1 MNMDSQLFID
11 QVRQSLTITQLNPQS
26 VLVNIQMAPDDLLT
40 ALLTGISR
48 VLKESFNTPQSRRLM
63 DVVIGFDS
71 LYVQAAR
78 GEVFYQADI
87 ELLHKVIQQFLNTP
101 DLHNTT
107 ENQAAVFTVKACY
120 HPDIASDLISVARE
134 KNLAVDE
141 VISLHTSAIYTVYA
155 IGFMPGFAYM
165 GHLPKALHIDRKAT
179 PRMQVPAG
187 SVGLAHNQTGIY
199 PRTSP
204 GGWQIIA
211 RTTLDCFNAN
221 LPVKDACPFDV
232 GQKVKF
238 EAITLD
244 EYQGMKSGD

>member
-1 MNMDSQLFID
+1 MKMDSQLFIEKV
-11 QVRQSLTITQLNPQS
+11 QQNLTITQLNSQS
-26 VLVNIQMAPDDLLT
+26 LSVNIQMAPDDLLT
-40 ALLTGISR
+40 AVLTGISC
-48 VLKESFNTPQSRRLM
+48 VLKEEFNTSQKRVLA
-63 DVVIGFDS
+63 DIVIGFDS

-78 GEVFYQADI
+78 GEVFHQTDI
-87 ELLHKVIQQFLNTP
+87 ELLHKVIQQFLNSS
-101 DLHNTT
+101 DLQSQT

-120 HPDIASDLISVARE
+120 HPDLAPDLISVARE

-141 VISLHTSAIYTVYA
+141 VIALHTSAIYTVYA

-211 RTTLDCFNAN
+211 RTTLDCFDAN
-221 LPVKDACPFDV
+221 LPVKDACPFVV

-244 EYQGMKSGD
+244 EYQELKNGD

>member
-1 MNMDSQLFID
+1 MNLDSQLFIE
-11 QVRQSLTITQLNPQS
+11 QVRQNLTITQLNPQS
-26 VLVNIQMAPDDLLT
+26 LLVAIRLTPDDLLT

-48 VLKESFNTPQSRRLM
+48 VLKETFNTPQKRLLA

-78 GEVFYQADI
+78 GEVFYHADV
-87 ELLHKVIQQFLNTP
+87 ELLHKVIEEFLNSP
-101 DLHNTT
+101 DQQSQT

-120 HPDIASDLISVARE
+120 HPDLAPDLISVARE

-141 VISLHTSAIYTVYA
+141 VIALHTAAIYTVYA

-165 GHLPKALHIDRKAT
+165 GHLPEALHIDRKAT
-179 PRMQVPAG
+179 PRMQVPAS

-221 LPVKDACPFDV
+221 LPVKDACPFVV

-244 EYQGMKSGD
+244 EYQGLKYGD

>member
-1 MNMDSQLFID
+1 MNMDSQLFIE
-11 QVRQSLTITQLNPQS
+11 QVRQNLTITQLNPQS
-26 VLVNIQMAPDDLLT
+26 LSVTIQMVPGDLLT

-48 VLKESFNTPQSRRLM
+48 VLKESFNTPKKRLLA
-63 DVVIGFDS
+63 DIVIGFDS
-71 LYVQAAR
+71 LYIQAAHS
-78 GEVFYQADI
+78 EVFHQADI
-87 ELLHKVIQQFLNTP
+87 ELLHEVIQQFLNTP
-101 DLHNTT
+101 DLQNKT
-107 ENQAAVFTVKACY
+107 ENKAAVFTVKACY
-120 HPDIASDLISVARE
+120 HPDLAPDLISVARE

-211 RTTLDCFNAN
+211 RTTLNCFNAS
-221 LPVKDACPFDV
+221 LPVKDACPFVV

-244 EYQGMKSGD
+244 EYQGLKNGD